1 MPIHKNAF
9 QSCTFD
15 KNLLQKKIIM
25 AVGKGFTKQ
34 LKSVFES
41 KNIRLKNKASE
52 AFVFSKKSMLK
63 IAKSRHFN
71 FVFVVI
77 FNYIL

>member
-15 KNLLQKKIIM
+15 KNLLQKKIII
-25 AVGKGFTKQ
+25 AVGKGLTKK

-41 KNIRLKNKASE
+41 KNIRLKNKTSE
-52 AFVFSKKSMLK
+52 AFMFFQKSQC
-63 IAKSRHFN
+63 
-71 FVFVVI
+71 
-77 FNYIL
+77 